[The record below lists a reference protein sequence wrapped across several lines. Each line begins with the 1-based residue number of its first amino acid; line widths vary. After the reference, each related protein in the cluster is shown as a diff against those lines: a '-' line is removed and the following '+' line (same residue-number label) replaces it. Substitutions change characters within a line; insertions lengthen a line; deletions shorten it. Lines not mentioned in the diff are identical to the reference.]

1 MVFYKNKSYCR
12 TTHKSRAAA
21 FELERKAELSTENAR
36 LAYQLSR
43 GESRY
48 IKDKITEMELK
59 VQSARINR
67 LLMNLSTLEKKN

>member
-1 MVFYKNKSYCR
+1 MVFYKKKSYCR

-21 FELERKAELSTENAR
+21 FELAKAELSTENAR

-48 IKDKITEMELK
+48 QRQDYRDGAKSPIGK
-59 VQSARINR
+59 
-67 LLMNLSTLEKKN
+67 